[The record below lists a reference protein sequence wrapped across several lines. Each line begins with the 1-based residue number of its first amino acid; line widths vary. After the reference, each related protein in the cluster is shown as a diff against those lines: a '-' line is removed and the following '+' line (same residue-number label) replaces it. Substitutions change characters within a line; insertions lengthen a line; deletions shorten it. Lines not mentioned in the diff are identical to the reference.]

1 MLDDLNAS
9 PHQKPFR
16 MVEKLL
22 NLRMTVSQ
30 QAFTGYI
37 MVRSRDFEYKP
48 PTLDQRVEVLFEGL
62 KWFSGNVSDCVVNLE
77 R

>member
-1 MLDDLNAS
+1 
-9 PHQKPFR
+9 

-22 NLRMTVSQ
+22 NLRMTGSQ
-30 QAFTGYI
+30 AAFTGYI

-48 PTLDQRVEVLFEGL
+48 PTRDQRVEVLYEGL
-62 KWFSGNVSDCVVNLE
+62 KWFSGHVSELYLKLE